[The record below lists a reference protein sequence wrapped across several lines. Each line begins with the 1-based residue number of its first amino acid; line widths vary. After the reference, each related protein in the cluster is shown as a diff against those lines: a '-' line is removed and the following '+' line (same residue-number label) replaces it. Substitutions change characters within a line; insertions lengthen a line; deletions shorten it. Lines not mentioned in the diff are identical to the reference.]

1 MSQHKKSAY
10 HHGNL
15 KAALIE
21 AGFQALETGSLDD
34 LSLRSIAKAVGVTPT
49 AAYNHFA
56 DKTALMV
63 EMKTE
68 GFKVF
73 DAVLQE
79 SLSVVEATTAEGKV
93 RAMAR
98 AYIQFGFEHTGIFNL
113 IFFWTPEPE
122 YLTAELAAAAGCT
135 EQYLQ
140 NSMAEMFLSEG
151 YELTPYQLAVASF
164 SAWSLVHGVTLL
176 LRTGVVD
183 AVAYCENWPSEF
195 FSTNKEQQARILE
208 HLFTVQL
215 AGLKSTMNDIRP

>member
-98 AYIQFGFEHTGIFNL
+98 AY
-113 IFFWTPEPE
+113 
-122 YLTAELAAAAGCT
+122 
-135 EQYLQ
+135 
-140 NSMAEMFLSEG
+140 
-151 YELTPYQLAVASF
+151 
-164 SAWSLVHGVTLL
+164 
-176 LRTGVVD
+176 
-183 AVAYCENWPSEF
+183 
-195 FSTNKEQQARILE
+195 
-208 HLFTVQL
+208 
-215 AGLKSTMNDIRP
+215 